1 MIKAIKHML
10 GLVTLFPAIFV
21 QADDGGI
28 SFWLPGQF
36 GALAAAP
43 TEPGWSLPLIY
54 YHASAKD
61 DGNKGIPQGG
71 RNTFGLKAKAD
82 LLFISPTYTFTEP
95 LLGAQA
101 SVSVVTAVGRSEGS
115 VDISLTR
122 TGGRSFSAA
131 TDDSLKGASDVFLL
145 GTLKWNR
152 GVHNFMTYGMG
163 NIPVGAY
170 DPDRLVNFGLGH
182 AAVDAGGGYT
192 YFDKKNEF
200 SAVAGMTYNFEN
212 TDADYKNGVDAH
224 LDLSASRFVTEKTH
238 LGLVGYVFH
247 QITGDSGSGA
257 VLGDFKS
264 RVSAVGPQAGY
275 FFKVGKDLWYA
286 NLKGYYEFDAA
297 NRPEGWNTWVSLVI
311 PFSQ

>member
-10 GLVTLFPAIFV
+10 GVVTLFPAIFV

-71 RNTFGLKAKAD
+71 RNTFGLNAKAD

-192 YFDKKNEF
+192 
-200 SAVAGMTYNFEN
+200 
-212 TDADYKNGVDAH
+212 
-224 LDLSASRFVTEKTH
+224 
-238 LGLVGYVFH
+238 
-247 QITGDSGSGA
+247 
-257 VLGDFKS
+257 
-264 RVSAVGPQAGY
+264 
-275 FFKVGKDLWYA
+275 
-286 NLKGYYEFDAA
+286 
-297 NRPEGWNTWVSLVI
+297 
-311 PFSQ
+311 